1 MKTSKAVLMLVLL
14 SLFFSAS
21 LFNAPALVQAS
32 QAREI
37 VALSWNNNNY
47 LAVGYTGGVVEVVN
61 AATRQLIASKTLP
74 DYIRTVDWQMNTAA
88 NRLVVSTWEY
98 VFVWDMD
105 TDQVWQH
112 RFETYHGE
120 ARWNADGT
128 QIAVFSSSGSGALD
142 RRYITVA
149 EPTSGLVLHKLGLL
163 DRRDN
168 GVTDFDWHPTQ
179 THLLA
184 SVHGNDTFRIWDV
197 QTGEILHT
205 AQVEGARYVAWNMEG
220 LLLGVVGGGETYAHI
235 SLFNG
240 DTYEL
245 SQNFSIAVD
254 AKIVWSRYSYGQFAI
269 ISSRLRI
276 YDLISE
282 NLIFSIDP
290 SNDFIEDAT
299 WSPSGNQIAYGGSAP
314 LEIVSIL
321 PPPPTDLRAL
331 YAAYNSAPV
340 TPVLHPSVV
349 IRNDGNTPV
358 PLSEVRLRYYFT
370 RDGSADLQ
378 ASCTFIPYYPSGV
391 LPDIIP
397 EPQPCASSVIVET
410 GALTV
415 PTATADSYLE
425 LRFTD
430 GTLPANGY
438 TVQYILSVNKA
449 DWSAFQQ
456 TNDYSFSI
464 FGTYPLPVW
473 DKITLTRQG
482 AMVWGAAPR

>member
-1 MKTSKAVLMLVLL
+1 MKISKAVLRLVLFSIL
-14 SLFFSAS
+14 FSA
-21 LFNAPALVQAS
+21 LVFNTPAFAQSS
-32 QAREI
+32 QVREI
-37 VALSWNNNNY
+37 VALSWNSNNY
-47 LAVGYTGGVVEVVN
+47 LAVGYTDNVVEVINVISG
-61 AATRQLIASKTLP
+61 QLIASKTLP

-88 NRLVVSTWEY
+88 NRLVISAQQY
-98 VFVWDMD
+98 VFVWDVD

-112 RFETYHGE
+112 RFEIYHGE
-120 ARWNADGT
+120 ARWNVDGT

-168 GVTDFDWHPTQ
+168 GVMDFDWHPTQ
-179 THLLA
+179 AHLLA
-184 SVHGNDTFRIWDV
+184 SVHGNDTLRVWDV
-197 QTGEILHT
+197 RTGEILHT
-205 AQVEGARYVAWNMEG
+205 AQVEGARSVAWNRDG
-220 LLLGVVGGGETYAHI
+220 SLLGVTGGGETYARV
-235 SLFNG
+235 SLFDG
-240 DTYEL
+240 QTYQPTQ
-245 SQNFSIAVD
+245 SFFIAVD
-254 AKIVWSRYSYGQFAI
+254 AEIIWSRYSYGQFAVL
-269 ISSRLRI
+269 SSRLRI
-276 YDLISE
+276 YDIISE

-290 SNDFIEDAT
+290 SNGFIEGAA
-299 WSPSGNQIAYGGSAP
+299 WSPTSNQIAYGDSAL
-314 LEIVSIL
+314 LEIVSIPTL
-321 PPPPTDLRAL
+321 PPTDLRAL
-331 YAAYNSAPV
+331 YAAYNSAPL

-349 IRNDGNTPV
+349 IRNHTNTPV

-397 EPQPCASSVIVET
+397 EPAPCADSVIVET
-410 GALTV
+410 GALST

-430 GTLPANGY
+430 GTLAANGY

-449 DWSAFQQ
+449 DWSNFQQ
-456 TNDYSFSI
+456 TNDYSYSA
-464 FGTYPLPVW
+464 FGMYPLPEW

-482 AMVWGAAPR
+482 AAVWGSAPR